1 MRIYC
6 DASIL
11 VARVAREDAHAQAA
25 ERIDGYVAGG
35 GLLVSS
41 ELASLEVHRA
51 FTRRAATDPLDP
63 RWPDRSEAALDDVIL
78 MSLDR
83 SVIDMARQIPGA
95 HLGSLDAIHIAT
107 ALMVEADIVL
117 TRDRRMAEAC
127 EAVGLAVA

>member
-11 VARVAREDAHAQAA
+11 VARVAREDAHAQVA

-35 GLLVSS
+35 GHLVSS

-51 FTRRAATDPLDP
+51 FTRRTASDP
-63 RWPDRSEAALDDVIL
+63 RNPPWLTRSEAALDGVIL

-83 SVIDMARQIPGA
+83 SVIDVARQIPGA
-95 HLGSLDAIHIAT
+95 HLGSLDAIHVAT
-107 ALMVEADIVL
+107 ALMVSAEVVL

>member
-25 ERIDGYVAGG
+25 ERIDGYSARG

-41 ELASLEVHRA
+41 ELACLEVHRA
-51 FTRRAATDPLDP
+51 FTRREATDPLNP
-63 RWPDRSEAALDDVIL
+63 PWPGRSEAALDDVIL

-83 SVIDMARQIPGA
+83 SVIDVARQIPGA
-95 HLGSLDAIHIAT
+95 HLGSLDAIHVAT
-107 ALMVEADIVL
+107 ALMISADVVL